1 MLNPIITPPRVPLV
15 DANTGLINRS
25 WYLFFV
31 SLNNIANDVVNDPF
45 VGPSPESLVASY
57 DALLQT
63 LTQEIETQPSTSA
76 LVAQTAELQ
85 KQVESLQSQIGC
97 PCTELTAELQKQIE
111 GLQAQIA
118 YPCAELTAELQKQIE
133 GLQLTPAVEPVSTQT
148 TGISGTAALA
158 KLTAL
163 GADGSLTFVNGLI
176 TAYVAPT

>member
-15 DANTGLINRS
+15 DANTGLINRA

-31 SLNNIANDVVNDPF
+31 SLNNVANDVVNDP
-45 VGPSPESLVASY
+45 VVSPSPESLVASY

-63 LTQEIETQPSTSA
+63 LTQEVETQPGLGE

-85 KQVESLQSQIGC
+85 KQVESLQTQIGC

-111 GLQAQIA
+111 GLQ
-118 YPCAELTAELQKQIE
+118 
-133 GLQLTPAVEPVSTQT
+133 LTPAVEPIPQNI
-148 TGISGTAALA
+148 GISGTAALA

-163 GADGSLTFVNGLI
+163 GTDGSLTFVDGII

>member
-31 SLNNIANDVVNDPF
+31 SLNNIANDVVNDPV

-63 LTQEIETQPSTSA
+63 LTQEIETQPSTSE

-85 KQVESLQSQIGC
+85 KQVDALQSQIVC
-97 PCTELTAELQKQIE
+97 
-111 GLQAQIA
+111 
-118 YPCAELTAELQKQIE
+118 PCAELTAELQKQIE

-163 GADGSLTFVNGLI
+163 GTDGSLTFVNGLI

>member
-15 DANTGLINRS
+15 DANTGLINRA

-31 SLNNIANDVVNDPF
+31 SLNNIANDVVNDPS

-57 DALLQT
+57 DAVLQM
-63 LTQEIETQPSTSA
+63 LTQEVETQPSTGE

-85 KQVESLQSQIGC
+85 KQVDALQSQIGC
-97 PCTELTAELQKQIE
+97 PCT
-111 GLQAQIA
+111 
-118 YPCAELTAELQKQIE
+118 ELTAELQKQIE

>member
-1 MLNPIITPPRVPLV
+1 
-15 DANTGLINRS
+15 
-25 WYLFFV
+25 
-31 SLNNIANDVVNDPF
+31 LNNVANDVVNDPF

-63 LTQEIETQPSTSA
+63 LTQKIETQPSTSE

-85 KQVESLQSQIGC
+85 KQVDALQAQIGC
-97 PCTELTAELQKQIE
+97 PCT
-111 GLQAQIA
+111 
-118 YPCAELTAELQKQIE
+118 ELTAELQKQIE
-133 GLQLTPAVEPVSTQT
+133 GLQLTPAVEPVPQS

>member
-15 DANTGLINRS
+15 DPRTGMIDRA

-31 SLNNIANDVVNDPF
+31 SLNNVANDVVNDPF

-57 DALLQT
+57 DAVLQT
-63 LTQEIETQPSTSA
+63 LTQEVETQPSTGE
-76 LVAQTAELQ
+76 LVAQTAEMQ
-85 KQVESLQSQIGC
+85 KQIDALQSQIEC

-111 GLQAQIA
+111 GLQ
-118 YPCAELTAELQKQIE
+118 
-133 GLQLTPAVEPVSTQT
+133 LTPAFEPVQQS

-158 KLTAL
+158 KLTVL
-163 GADGSLTFVNGLI
+163 GTDGSLTFVNGLI